1 MDFEFNEDQ
10 RAFAD
15 TARQFASERLAPMAA
30 TWDEE
35 HIFPKDV
42 LREAGE
48 LGFLS
53 LYTPEDEG
61 GLGLSRLDASLIF
74 EQLAMGCTSTT
85 AFMTIHNMVTW
96 MVASFATA
104 EAKAQFCPKLVTG
117 EWLGSYC
124 LTEPNAG
131 SDAASLTTSATKAGD
146 GYLLSGSKT
155 FISGAGD
162 TDVLVVMA
170 RTGEAGPKGI
180 SAFVVP
186 AQAYGITYGR
196 KEPKMGWNS
205 QPTRSVTFDK
215 VHVPASA
222 LLGEEGQGFTFAMK
236 GLDGGRIN
244 IATCSVGTAQ
254 QALNQAT
261 QYLQERKQFG
271 QSLAQFQGLQFKLAD
286 MATELV
292 AARQLVRYA
301 ASKLDRGDPQAT
313 AYCAMAKRFA
323 TDVGFQVCDAGL
335 QLYGGYGYIK
345 EYPLERHFRDV
356 RVHQILEGT
365 NEIMRLIVAR
375 RLLSDGGICCKP
387 APQHVSQHKKA
398 RSGYDVQQLLTTTP
412 GHGWRIPCADR
423 FSSASSCGG
432 GHHEQSARKYLDGAK
447 FRAAQNAGA
456 VAQSQQRS
464 LRLGTDGH
472 RREVFLGRGGP
483 QTVCRWRQSACAQN
497 GARVW

>member
-1 MDFEFNEDQ
+1 MDFELNEDQ

-15 TARQFASERLAPMAA
+15 TAQQFADERLAPMAA
-30 TWDEE
+30 EWDEKQ
-35 HIFPKDV
+35 IFPKDV

-53 LYTPEDEG
+53 LYTPEAQG
-61 GLGLSRLDASLIF
+61 GLGLSRLDASIIF

-85 AFMTIHNMVTW
+85 AFMTIHNMVSW
-96 MVASFATA
+96 MIASFATD
-104 EAKAQFCPKLVTG
+104 EAKTQFCPKLVTG

-131 SDAASLTTSATKAGD
+131 SDAAALTTSATKKGD
-146 GYLLSGSKT
+146 KYVINGGKT
-155 FISGAGD
+155 FISGAGE

-170 RTGEAGPKGI
+170 RTGEAGAKGV

-186 AQAYGITYGR
+186 AQTDGISYGR

-205 QPTRSVTFDK
+205 QPTRAVTFEN
-215 VHVPASA
+215 VVIPASH
-222 LLGEEGQGFTFAMK
+222 LLGEEGQGFVFAMK

-254 QALNQAT
+254 QALNQAAR
-261 QYLQERKQFG
+261 YIQERKQFG
-271 QSLAQFQGLQFKLAD
+271 KPLAQFQALQFKLAD

-301 ASKLDRGDPQAT
+301 ASKLDRNDPDAT

-323 TDVGFQVCDAGL
+323 TDVGFQVCDQAL

-345 EYPLERHFRDV
+345 EYPMERHFRDV

-365 NEIMRLIVAR
+365 NEIMRLIIAR
-375 RLLSDGGICCKP
+375 RLLSEE
-387 APQHVSQHKKA
+387 ST
-398 RSGYDVQQLLTTTP
+398 LL
-412 GHGWRIPCADR
+412 
-423 FSSASSCGG
+423 
-432 GHHEQSARKYLDGAK
+432 
-447 FRAAQNAGA
+447 
-456 VAQSQQRS
+456 
-464 LRLGTDGH
+464 
-472 RREVFLGRGGP
+472 
-483 QTVCRWRQSACAQN
+483 
-497 GARVW
+497 